1 MPEEPEEPI
10 VLEAMPDDVQATLEA
25 RDRALQA
32 LGNTA
37 GGLEFVIE
45 NVRRWLPG
53 STVRVA
59 FLGGSTDLHEKI
71 HDAAQQIGNECNLTL
86 DFGHDEAA
94 GTHRM
99 WSVEDTDYTAEI
111 RVSFDQRG
119 FFSLVGTDS
128 ISPNL
133 GMPDGPVGGRPGQRS
148 LNLGGFDIELPSA
161 WRGTVRHEFL
171 HALGFHHEHVNLRG
185 PCQEAFRF
193 EDDPGYVPTRN
204 PSGVFIS
211 DSAGRRPGI
220 YTYLSGARNF
230 WSKSKVDQNLRPTS
244 GAAVVEGVFDRRSVM
259 LYRFPPLF
267 YRTPNSG
274 CAPDGNGQDLSPG
287 DIEGLRTL
295 YPGDPNAADAVLKDK
310 QATLAGLEAVAA
322 QAEASEAAPAADFA
336 LEGLAVA
343 PAADA
348 TLLREVLQSLQRQLR
363 DL

>member
-1 MPEEPEEPI
+1 MSEEPI
-10 VLEAMPDDVQATLEA
+10 VLEALPDDVQATIEA

-71 HDAAQQIGNECNLTL
+71 ADAARQIGDECNLTL
-86 DFGHDEAA
+86 DFGFDETA
-94 GTHRM
+94 GAYRT
-99 WSVEDTDYTAEI
+99 WSTQDTDYTAEI

-128 ISPNL
+128 IASNI

-148 LNLGGFDIELPSA
+148 LNLGGFDIQLPST

-193 EDDPGYVPTRN
+193 EDDPGYIPTRN

-211 DSAGRRPGI
+211 DPAGRRPGI
-220 YTYLSGARNF
+220 YTYLSGAPNF
-230 WSKSKVDQNLRPTS
+230 WSKSKVDHNLRPST
-244 GAAVVEGVFDRRSVM
+244 GAAVTEGVFDRRSVM
-259 LYRFPPLF
+259 LYRFPTLF
-267 YRTPNSG
+267 YRTANSG
-274 CAPDGNGQDLSPG
+274 CAPDGNGQDLSVG
-287 DIEGLRTL
+287 DIDGLRTL
-295 YPGDPNAADAVLKDK
+295 YPSDQNAAGAVLKDK
-310 QATLAGLEAVAA
+310 QATLAGLQAVAA
-322 QAEASEAAPAADFA
+322 QANAEEAAPAADAA
-336 LEGLAVA
+336 LEGLAVS
-343 PAADA
+343 PAADV
-348 TLLREVLQSLQRQLR
+348 TLLREVFQSLQRQLQG
-363 DL
+363 L